1 MSGPAAPPELPPTAH
16 LLGWGLVF
24 FGLWLVLIGAA
35 PKDMPVG
42 LVAAAAATWTSTQC
56 WPPGGRVSIVGLA
69 RFMARFLPQAVV
81 AGVDVAWRALSPL
94 PALKPGLV
102 VYRATLAPGF
112 AQDAMRAVMSLQ
124 PGKLPVSTD
133 ASGDLLVHCL
143 DRDAPVNA
151 QLAADEAAFLRIW
164 QGGRGVV

>member
-1 MSGPAAPPELPPTAH
+1 MNGPAAPPELPPTAH
-16 LLGWGLVF
+16 LLGRGLAF
-24 FGLWLVLIGAA
+24 FGLWLVMIGAA

-42 LVAAAAATWTSTQC
+42 LAAAAAATWTSTEC
-56 WPPGGRVSIVGLA
+56 WPSRGRLSVVGLT

-81 AGVDVAWRALSPL
+81 AGVDVAWRAVSPR

-112 AQDAMRAVMSLQ
+112 AQNAMRAVMSLQ
-124 PGKLPVSTD
+124 PGKLPISTG

-143 DRDAPVNA
+143 DRDAPVAA

-164 QGGRGVV
+164 RGGRGVG